1 MVELCDRLSKMV
13 EQKHIDY
20 WRVKQAQQK
29 AQGQLGTW
37 AEAEATAARFRNLAC
52 DIEIELTKLAKLESQ
67 IKQVPQDIEQAP
79 EYAAPFYESLALK
92 FHSFYMGCERI
103 FYLVEI
109 ELNGDISKHADWHQR
124 LLDCVEVEKEYRKA
138 VITPETAQ
146 HMQAFLVFQQ
156 AVRHPSEF
164 EITIAYINR
173 LIEQYLLTWPAFEQ
187 EMQLFV
193 GWLKER
199 SQMHL
204 VRLKAG

>member
-20 WRVKQAQQK
+20 WRAKQARQK

-37 AEAEATAARFRNLAC
+37 AEAEARFRNLAC

-67 IKQVPQDIEQAP
+67 IEQVPQDIEQAP
-79 EYAAPFYESLALK
+79 EHAALFYESLALK

-103 FYLVEI
+103 FYLIEI
-109 ELNGDISKHADWHQR
+109 ELNGDIFKYADWHQR
-124 LLDCVEVEKEYRKA
+124 LLDCMEVEKEYRTA
-138 VITPETAQ
+138 VITLGTAQ

-156 AVRHPSEF
+156 TVRHPSEF
-164 EITIAYINR
+164 EITIAHINR
-173 LIEQYLLTWPAFEQ
+173 LIDQYPLTWPAFEQ

-199 SQMHL
+199 SQMHW
-204 VRLKAG
+204 VRLNAG